1 MHQRTG
7 KIGMSVRAPANA
19 ACRVACLAA
28 FLVVVSLA
36 EDGLA
41 GVAGRVSTSSSQD
54 QVFRVGRLAPTR
66 GG

>member
-1 MHQRTG
+1 MRQTKG
-7 KIGMSVRAPANA
+7 KFGWSVRASGNA
-19 ACRVACLAA
+19 RRRATCLAA
-28 FLVVVSLA
+28 FLVVVSLT

-41 GVAGRVSTSSSQD
+41 GVARRASPTSSRQ

>member
-1 MHQRTG
+1 MQQRTG
-7 KIGMSVRAPANA
+7 KIGMRVRASGNA
-19 ACRVACLAA
+19 KRRIACLGVL
-28 FLVVVSLA
+28 LVMASLA

-41 GVAGRVSTSSSQD
+41 GVARRSSSTSSRD